1 MPGVNTRFVRH
12 MIPAGALRHGRVA
25 GKTESFESWRP
36 LLSLG
41 TIMEGRL
48 VTIDFNVNLT

>member
-1 MPGVNTRFVRH
+1 